1 VQQIAKRVASEGL
14 TLQKAAQGANT
25 ASSHQKL
32 NWDELIAGFREQR
45 PSANDTTW
53 RDHYLPVLTRAG
65 ELYARA
71 ADGTELMEL
80 TLKRWEQGSRMRQ
93 VSRRNLH
100 GFLTWAVQR
109 GHLKGVYLPPAHVP
123 EVLKQKRT
131 GYPLSDEQILRLLD
145 GIPDERWRFAVQLC
159 SEYGLRPEELRWLR
173 IRDGNLW
180 TIYRKSRGGRR
191 GDKTDP
197 RRLHSL
203 PVKGADPWHLEARI
217 KAGEELPPL
226 RTDGK
231 GSQALTG
238 YLNRR
243 EVWKALKAEAEHAGE
258 TLTAYSFRHRYARE
272 SHRAGITV
280 ADIANAMGHSVE
292 VHLQSYAR
300 FTPDATAA
308 AYASVGLTSQGM

>member
-1 VQQIAKRVASEGL
+1 
-14 TLQKAAQGANT
+14 
-25 ASSHQKL
+25 
-32 NWDELIAGFREQR
+32 
-45 PSANDTTW
+45 
-53 RDHYLPVLTRAG
+53 
-65 ELYARA
+65 
-71 ADGTELMEL
+71 M
-80 TLKRWEQGSRMRQ
+80 
-93 VSRRNLH
+93 
-100 GFLTWAVQR
+100 QR

-123 EVLKQKRT
+123 ETLKQKRT

-272 SHRAGITV
+272 SHRVGITV

-292 VHLQSYAR
+292 AHLQSYAR
-300 FTPDATAA
+300 FTPHATAA
-308 AYASVGLTSQGM
+308 AYAAIS